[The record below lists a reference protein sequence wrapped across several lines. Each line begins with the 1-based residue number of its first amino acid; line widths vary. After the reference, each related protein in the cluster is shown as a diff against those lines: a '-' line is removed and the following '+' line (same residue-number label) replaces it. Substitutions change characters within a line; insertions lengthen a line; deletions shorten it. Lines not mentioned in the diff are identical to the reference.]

1 MLEVISAETSNLLIS
16 KFENIYTST
25 EAVKGINEEVSLFKD
40 TLAMRTNN
48 KSSSIDP
55 LLCQRKIYKKLTKS
69 GVQNQN
75 PLKSKIRNKLL
86 KQRKNEY

>member
-48 KSSSIDP
+48 KSSSIDA
-55 LLCQRKIYKKLTKS
+55 LLCQSKIYKKLTKS